1 MKISSTL
8 SAIRAFPRFCKMFSE
23 SSTVVMQRPCCPGK
37 QGELSENCLQNLRND
52 LMVESVNVDKGGGGG
67 QKVFKVSGCLISMVP
82 QQTPHR
88 LKNCKLRLD
97 TKKAMTLVVSG
108 GENRSESPPTAAAPA
123 FYYGMTSDGQQ
134 TGTGGS
140 SSSVIDTPIR
150 QVRSSVKH
158 SLYERLRDPA
168 SALTLTGDASS
179 RNHS

>member
-1 MKISSTL
+1 MWTWEGEGVKKI
-8 SAIRAFPRFCKMFSE
+8 
-23 SSTVVMQRPCCPGK
+23 
-37 QGELSENCLQNLRND
+37 
-52 LMVESVNVDKGGGGG
+52 
-67 QKVFKVSGCLISMVP
+67 FKVSGRHIRMVP

-97 TKKAMTLVVSG
+97 TTKAMMLVVSG

-150 QVRSSVKH
+150 QVR
-158 SLYERLRDPA
+158 
-168 SALTLTGDASS
+168 
-179 RNHS
+179 